1 MNTDVLIIGAG
12 PFGLAT
18 AAYAKHLGIDFIM
31 VGKPMEFW
39 KMNMPKGMYLR
50 SACDWHLDPENE
62 DTIEKFLAIQH
73 LTPADVEPLSRDFY
87 LSYTEWFQKQ
97 KQITALPVYVDRLD
111 HAGNHQYYA
120 TTTEGDVITAN
131 NVVISVGFKYFKYI
145 PPEFENIFPH
155 DSYSHTCDLTDMKSM
170 QGKRCLILG
179 GRQSAFEWAALLVEA
194 GAATIYISHRHK
206 SPAFTASDWSWVNPI
221 VDNMAHEPG
230 WFRNLAT
237 EEKDSLSKK
246 LWEEGRLKIEPWLEK
261 RVMKDNV
268 KLLPYTEI
276 VDCKKL
282 PGDELEVVF
291 NNGTIITV
299 DHIILATG
307 YKVMINK
314 VPFLAK
320 GNILSKLAIQNN
332 FPVLDEH
339 FQTNLPG
346 LFITSIPAS
355 QDFGPFFG
363 FTIAVRTSAK
373 LIGEALN
380 VRSRRSMPQVS

>member
-18 AAYAKHLGIDFIM
+18 AAHAKHLGIDFIII
-31 VGKPMEFW
+31 GKPMEFW
-39 KMNMPKGMYLR
+39 KMNMPEGMYLR

-62 DTIEKFLAIQH
+62 GTIEKFLTIQH

-111 HAGNHQYYA
+111 HAGNHHYYA

-131 NVVISVGFKYFKYI
+131 NVVIALGFKYFKHV
-145 PPEFENIFPH
+145 PPEFENILPQ
-155 DSYSHTCDLTDMKSM
+155 DAYSHTCDFTDMKSM

-179 GRQSAFEWAALLVEA
+179 GRQSAFEWAALLAEA
-194 GAATIYISHRHK
+194 GADTIYISHRHK
-206 SPAFTASDWSWVNPI
+206 SPTFTPSDWPWVNPI

-282 PGDELEVVF
+282 QGDELEVVF

-314 VPFLAK
+314 VPFLTK
-320 GNILSKLAIQNN
+320 GNILSKLAIKNG

-346 LFITSIPAS
+346 LFITSMPAS

-380 VRSRRSMPQVS
+380 VRSRRSMQQVS